1 MSYRAMSGF
10 GAYNPKAP
18 GCYTTPAEIKITQQM
33 LKDLGYLGSDFKPLT
48 VDGVWGDKSATAM
61 GAYAAANA
69 LGLLREPKGD
79 VCAHLKEDWQKLK
92 GIPATTPEVAPS
104 AKCPEGQV
112 NVMGF
117 CIPNVFPGGKAPQPG
132 QPGTDKACPAGQV
145 NVLGFC
151 LPDLSKSIPGVT
163 PVVPGPNVEPV
174 PGPFPPPKPQPSK
187 GLSTNAK
194 IAIGVGAAL
203 FAGIAI
209 YAATTVTRKRTVA
222 RAPLRPVRASGAAKT
237 EMMEPMT
244 PNKRRK
250 PKKAKRSKKNF
261 VSKPAKAKKAPKR
274 AARRRGPGMIITIGK
289 GQKARR
295 WGHTIPPKKHRR
307 KGATKQSQY
316 AWRKGFKYPIYDAK
330 HVRAAAGYYPRFK
343 ERLPMNVRR
352 EIAKNIN
359 AAKKKFHVGGHT
371 VKPNR
376 RKG

>member
-10 GAYNPKAP
+10 GVYSPKTP

-33 LKDLGYLGSDFKPLT
+33 LRDLGYLGSDLKPLT

-117 CIPNVFPGGKAPQPG
+117 CLPNVFPGNKAPQPG

-145 NVLGFC
+145 NILGFC
-151 LPDLSKSIPGVT
+151 LPDLSKSIPGGGGGVV
-163 PVVPGPNVEPV
+163 PPVPGPNAIPV
-174 PGPFPPPKPQPSK
+174 IPPNQKKQK
-187 GLSTNAK
+187 GLSMNAK
-194 IAIGVGAAL
+194 IALGVGAAL
-203 FAGIAI
+203 FAGLAI
-209 YAATTVTRKRTVA
+209 YAATAGSKKPSA
-222 RAPLRPVRASGAAKT
+222 FRAPLRPVRASGVAKT

-250 PKKAKRSKKNF
+250 LKKAKRAKKNF
-261 VSKPAKAKKAPKR
+261 VSKATKPKKAAKR
-274 AARRRGPGMIITIGK
+274 SARRRGPGMIITIGK

-316 AWRKGFKYPIYDAK
+316 AWRKGFKYPIYDAT
-330 HVRAAAGYYPRFK
+330 HVRAAASYYPRFK